1 MTHLGNVLCQ
11 GLLIAGVLAATA
23 AQGQTGDYRIKG
35 NSRDEKVVPRPS
47 PKAPVSAGVRVIR
60 AEFGEDASEPAAA
73 AETATPEGILVYAT
87 EYFTRKEE
95 RTFKGSISAGSMRN
109 SDIRYGSGEQRS
121 EIRYGSGEQRSE
133 IRYGSGEQRSEI
145 RYGSGEQRSEIRYGS
160 GDRRSDISYGGAA
173 K

>member
-35 NSRDEKVVPRPS
+35 NNRDEKVVPRPS
-47 PKAPVSAGVRVIR
+47 PKAPASAGVRVIR
-60 AEFGEDASEPAAA
+60 AEFGEDSSEPAAS
-73 AETATPEGILVYAT
+73 AEAATPEGILVYAT

-95 RTFKGSISAGSMRN
+95 RPFKGSISTGSMRS
-109 SDIRYGSGEQRS
+109 SDIRYGSGEQRSEIRYGSGEPRS

-145 RYGSGEQRSEIRYGS
+145 RYGSGE
-160 GDRRSDISYGGAA
+160 RRSDISYGGAR
-173 K
+173 